1 MKVYSFSKGGI
12 NFEDSFAPGREASRL
27 AFLPEI
33 AIIPLSTESGVRAY
47 PVVNVG
53 QHIDEGI
60 LIARGQGAD
69 SANIHSP
76 IPGKLL
82 KMIKWKPAASFLSDA
97 FVIRLEGSFKKLGK
111 PETVYPWAELSRF
124 EIETLITENGVTE
137 MDGLGRPLS
146 DVFSKYYTVKDE
158 VTLLVRCVFDDPWLA
173 ADYCLCKERAGVIGE
188 GSLIAAKAAGA
199 SRIVFA
205 VSASAKNLLDVLL
218 DAVNHSAA
226 AAQTA
231 AQAGAQFNISAFLTG
246 SRYPQQ
252 SDFEMLSVFRRY
264 RKAENA
270 PTGVPTGVP
279 TGAPVGGQTLIL
291 GPATIAAV
299 YDAVVLR
306 TPPLERYG
314 AVGGSALMYPT
325 VVKARI
331 GSRLRD
337 LFSECGGFRSKAEH
351 PAESVFAA
359 TGSPLL
365 GRAASLDEP
374 ILKTSRS
381 VFAYAKKGGKVRG
394 AAGKFFPMLEKI
406 SKFLPAAVC
415 ISCGECRSVCPAKL
429 DPEDI
434 YKRIKG
440 GKHDTTMISLVACC
454 IGCGCCETVCPSKLP
469 ICTAI
474 TRSSFRGADC
484 AG

>member
-1 MKVYSFSKGGI
+1 
-12 NFEDSFAPGREASRL
+12 
-27 AFLPEI
+27 
-33 AIIPLSTESGVRAY
+33 
-47 PVVNVG
+47 
-53 QHIDEGI
+53 
-60 LIARGQGAD
+60 
-69 SANIHSP
+69 
-76 IPGKLL
+76 
-82 KMIKWKPAASFLSDA
+82 
-97 FVIRLEGSFKKLGK
+97 GK
-111 PETVYPWAELSRF
+111 PETVYPWTELSRF

-137 MDGLGRPLS
+137 MDGLGYPLS
-146 DVFSKYYTVKDE
+146 DVFSKYDTVKDE

-205 VSASAKNLLDVLL
+205 VSSSAKDLVDVLL
-218 DAVNHSAA
+218 DAANSSAA
-226 AAQTA
+226 AAQA
-231 AQAGAQFNISAFLTG
+231 AACAGAQFNISAFLTG

-252 SDFEMLSVFRRY
+252 SDFELLSVFRRY
-264 RKAENA
+264 KKAENA
-270 PTGVPTGVP
+270 PTGVL
-279 TGAPVGGQTLIL
+279 TGAPAGGQTLIL

-306 TPPLERYG
+306 TPPLERYV
-314 AVGGSALMYPT
+314 AVGGPAVMYPA

-337 LFSECGGFRSKAEH
+337 IFAECGGFRGRADSSAE
-351 PAESVFAA
+351 PVFAA

-381 VFAYAKKGGKVRG
+381 VFAYAQKGGEARG

-406 SKFLPAAVC
+406 SKFLSAAVC
-415 ISCGECRSVCPAKL
+415 IGCGECRNVCPAKL

-434 YKRIKG
+434 YKRIKD
-440 GKHDTTMISLVACC
+440 GKHDETMISLVACC